1 MAKVRAPSSSNQSK
15 PPLKPALTPEARE
28 QQMISLAYD
37 LVEQRL
43 RDGTASS
50 QETTHFLKAS
60 AEKTRYQT
68 ELLKAQAELAAAKKE
83 DLESNRRSEAMYEE
97 VLKALRN
104 YSGNGDPD
112 EYID

>member
-1 MAKVRAPSSSNQSK
+1 MAKPRVISTSNAPKQ
-15 PPLKPALTPEARE
+15 PLKPAFTPEARE

-50 QETTHFLKAS
+50 QETTYFLKAS
-60 AEKTRYQT
+60 AEKTKYQT
-68 ELLKAQAELAAAKKE
+68 ELLRAQALLAMAKKE
-83 DLESNRRSEAMYEE
+83 DLESNRRSEAMYGE
-97 VLKALRN
+97 VLNALRN
-104 YSGNGDPD
+104 YKGLGDPD